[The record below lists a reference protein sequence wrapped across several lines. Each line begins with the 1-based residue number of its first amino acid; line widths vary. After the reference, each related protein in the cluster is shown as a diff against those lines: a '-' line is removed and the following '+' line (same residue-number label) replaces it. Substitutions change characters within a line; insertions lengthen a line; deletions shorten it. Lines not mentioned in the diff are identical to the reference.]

1 MGFPPAALDRLVCP
15 IGLPGFKAKKPAEIA
30 VSVAAQLILVVQK
43 GEAEAAHLKEKQSD
57 KQGVEFV

>member
-30 VSVAAQLILVVQK
+30 VSVAAQLVLLIQR
-43 GEAEAAHLKEKQSD
+43 GEAKADDVIEKQTD